1 MITIGKATQVQLIL
15 EYIDEFGSITPLEA
29 MRDIGC
35 YRLSAR
41 ISDIKKLG
49 YPVKTEIISVKN
61 RRGNNSNVARY
72 SLEGGDG
79 VAT

>member
-1 MITIGKATQVQLIL
+1 MSKETQCQLIL

-41 ISDIKKLG
+41 ISDLKKKGFPIETKKETVL
-49 YPVKTEIISVKN
+49 N
-61 RRGNNSNVARY
+61 RRGKQSRIARY
-72 SLEGGDG
+72 SLAGGET
-79 VAT
+79 V

>member
-1 MITIGKATQVQLIL
+1 MSKVTQVQLIL

-29 MRDIGC
+29 IRDIGC

-49 YPVKTEIISVKN
+49 YPVKTELIAVKN
-61 RRGNNSNVARY
+61 RRGKISKVACY
-72 SLEGGDG
+72 SLEVSDG
-79 VAT
+79 SI